1 MKYRINYTIWDYDD
15 SYIIEWE
22 TIEEIR
28 EKVINEQNKR
38 WLDVEKNNLWSEK
51 IC

>member
-1 MKYRINYTIWDYDD
+1 MRFKINYTIWDYED

-28 EKVINEQNKR
+28 QIAINEQNKR
-38 WLDVEKNNLWSEK
+38 GLTAEKNNLWSEK
-51 IC
+51 LD